1 MTPPENS
8 LESQPVLPK
17 RDDGPGAAM
26 LVYVL
31 MLASLLFM
39 MVTGIIA
46 VVIAYVYRDE
56 APAWLQSHYQLQ
68 IRTFWISILYLVLGL
83 LTWILFIGQVILLF
97 WLVWFLVRCI
107 KGIRYLNER
116 RPYPH
121 PQSWWI

>member
-1 MTPPENS
+1 MTSPEKR
-8 LESQPVLPK
+8 LEPQPVPPN
-17 RDDGPGAAM
+17 RDERPGAAM

-31 MLASLLFM
+31 ILTSLLF

-68 IRTFWISILYLVLGL
+68 IRTFWISVLYLVLGM
-83 LTWILFIGQVILLF
+83 LTWILFIGQAILFF

-107 KGIRYLNER
+107 KGIRYLNQR
-116 RPYPH
+116 RPYPD

>member
-1 MTPPENS
+1 MTPPGNS
-8 LESQPVLPK
+8 LEPQTVSPK

-31 MLASLLFM
+31 MLTSLLF

-56 APAWLQSHYQLQ
+56 APAWLQTHYQLQ
-68 IRTFWISILYLVLGL
+68 IRTFWISILYLVLGV
-83 LTWILFIGQVILLF
+83 LTWILFIGQAILLF

-107 KGIRYLNER
+107 KGIRYLNQR